1 MNCWHCNTELIWGGD
16 HDLDDEDDM
25 YYSMVTNLSCPRC
38 KSYVEVYIRVKIKMT
53 KSFTKL
59 KHQVKSS
66 RYYLFWGAATIA
78 VMAGQIY
85 VGNGYRGMSESVKD
99 LTETIT
105 IKMEWDE
112 LRRGRGTGPYI
123 PMVNPDDYI
132 IWETIENYED

>member
-1 MNCWHCNTELIWGGD
+1 
-16 HDLDDEDDM
+16 
-25 YYSMVTNLSCPRC
+25 
-38 KSYVEVYIRVKIKMT
+38 MT

-85 VGNGYRGMSESVKD
+85 VGNGYRSMSQSVKD
-99 LTETIT
+99 LTETIA

-112 LRRGRGTGPYI
+112 LNKRRTGQSPYI
-123 PMVNPDDYI
+123 PMIDSDDYI
-132 IWETIENYED
+132 IWKTVEEDVNY